1 VPDPALTIRLSRRPD
16 GAVIF
21 ALRRADG
28 TTTWQKRT
36 GPTAE
41 FFAVHDL
48 THYAVETTLGYR
60 GAFYGLVASGWDLS
74 DFGPPWPRGP
84 LPIEALAAEVIVG
97 LFDTQRAAHERL
109 SATQCNA
116 AAESYFDAHRS
127 PSPVHVTDEELD
139 RVRGLLSDL
148 AWRWHAARPDEPME
162 LSFPPANPSSRR

>member
-21 ALRRADG
+21 ELRRADG

-74 DFGPPWPRGP
+74 DFGPPWPRGA

-109 SATQCNA
+109 SATQCNDA
-116 AAESYFDAHRS
+116 ARSYFDAHGA
-127 PSPVHVTDEELD
+127 PSPIHVTDEALD
-139 RVRGLLSDL
+139 QVRSLLSDL
-148 AWRWHAARPDEPME
+148 VWRWHAVRPDETME
-162 LSFPPANPSSRR
+162 LSFPPATPSP